1 MLPNQN
7 SHLQCIV
14 NFVSTHVC
22 TPRVKKPSTNSCG
35 PGSCSLGSIFPDF
48 LEYFSGFSRDSFR
61 DFFLDSE
68 HFSGFSS
75 KNKWQHI
82 FIFFRSHQYFSGF
95 KVQFSTS
102 KMSKNGGPV
111 FSAVCGSKLIP
122 ISAPEPYKHRGCY
135 RLLFFTNR
143 ALFLCPTYTHPIRSF
158 QGMPNSKEI
167 WIAPMRNPI
176 WPLWTKSCMGH
187 CKLVKTLKSEC
198 ERQKRA
204 PHSIL
209 CAHTVLGHWSEYQ

>member
-1 MLPNQN
+1 MFLPD
-7 SHLQCIV
+7 HLT
-14 NFVSTHVC
+14 SY
-22 TPRVKKPSTNSCG
+22 
-35 PGSCSLGSIFPDF
+35 IFGNRR
-48 LEYFSGFSRDSFR
+48 LE
-61 DFFLDSE
+61 
-68 HFSGFSS
+68 
-75 KNKWQHI
+75 KNL
-82 FIFFRSHQYFSGF
+82 
-95 KVQFSTS
+95 QFSTS
-102 KMSKNGGPV
+102 RMAKNGGPV

-187 CKLVKTLKSEC
+187 CKLVKTVKSEC
-198 ERQKRA
+198 ERQKQA

-209 CAHTVLGHWSEYQ
+209 CAHTVLGHWSEYIFTNKRPAGNALEGADGGWGVYMWGKGKVPGW